1 MRQWLIRLYPRLWR
15 RRYADEFA
23 ALLEQRSLTV
33 WDVFDI
39 IRSALEA
46 HWSVRRA
53 IGTEDVMAADYLRM
67 RILLL
72 LAIGVVLVLRSFMR
86 PDEVV
91 FGFDL
96 VGLVGLACLVLGLI
110 LSYHRR
116 SHTKSQSS

>member
-1 MRQWLIRLYPRLWR
+1 MRLYPRSWR
-15 RRYADEFA
+15 QRYADEFA

-46 HWSVRRA
+46 HWSVLPA
-53 IGTEDVMAADYLRM
+53 IGTEDVMAADYLRL

-72 LAIGVVLVLRSFMR
+72 LAIGVVLVFRSFMR
-86 PDEVV
+86 PEAIV

-110 LSYHRR
+110 LSYQRR
-116 SHTKSQSS
+116 RYTKSLS